1 MPDERLALNGI
12 DGSTG
17 AYLLSD
23 VTVAGLS
30 RLARGARLDGPEL
43 AELERV
49 GRAREPTY
57 GPREGVD
64 PKDLAEAGW
73 GVIFASDA
81 DPAVREALSEL
92 LDHRRRQATARRA
105 GRYRE
110 YLGNDGHRPGE
121 SKWAFLGRHGAGA
134 GPADPDRVPYY
145 LLIVGDPERIPY
157 RFQYQLDVQY
167 AVGRIHFP
175 SLDAY
180 ARYARGVVDADSGR
194 MHRERSAAFF
204 ATRNQDD
211 AATRLSADEL
221 VAPLA
226 SFVAGDQPDWRV
238 ETVLDGDATKARLA
252 SLLGGGDERP
262 AVLFT
267 ACHGMGFPNGDPR
280 QLPHQGALL
289 CQDWPGPRAW
299 TGPIPADH
307 YLSADDVASD
317 ADVTGTMSFH
327 FACYGAGT
335 PRSDEYAPRT
345 ARRPAAIAPHAFV
358 AGLAQRLLGHP
369 RGGALAVV
377 GHVDQAWTYSFVSPE
392 TGPQRAVFE
401 STLKRLLEGHPIG
414 SAMEYFDQRY
424 AALASDLV
432 TQLEEIRFGLI
443 PDDAQ
448 LAGLW
453 TANADARGYAVIGDP
468 ATRVAVAAPGAA
480 SRESNRSPATV

>member
-1 MPDERLALNGI
+1 MPDMPLALNGI

-17 AYLLSD
+17 RYLLPD
-23 VTVAGLS
+23 VTVARLS
-30 RLARGARLDGPEL
+30 RLARGGRLDEPER

-49 GRAREPTY
+49 GRAGEPTY

-81 DPAVREALSEL
+81 DPAVREALTEL
-92 LDHRRRQATARRA
+92 LDHRRRQATGQCAR
-105 GRYRE
+105 RYRE
-110 YLGNDGHRPGE
+110 YLGDDGHRPGE

-175 SLDAY
+175 SLEGY
-180 ARYARGVVDADSGR
+180 ARYARGVVDAESGR
-194 MHRERSAAFF
+194 VHRQRSATFF
-204 ATRNQDD
+204 ATRNRDD
-211 AATRLSADEL
+211 PATRLSADEL
-221 VAPLA
+221 VMPLA
-226 SFVAGDQPDWRV
+226 SFVAADQPAWRV
-238 ETVLDGDATKARLA
+238 RTVLEEDATKARLA
-252 SLLGGGDERP
+252 DLLDGGDERS
-262 AVLFT
+262 ALLFT
-267 ACHGMGFPNGDPR
+267 ASHGMGFPIGDPR

-289 CQDWPGPRAW
+289 CQDWPGPTAW

-317 ADVTGTMSFH
+317 ADVAGMLSFH

-335 PRSDEYAPRT
+335 PRSDEYAPHT

-392 TGPQRAVFE
+392 AGPQRTAFE
-401 STLKRLLEGHPIG
+401 STLKRLVEGHPIG
-414 SAMEYFDQRY
+414 SAMEHFDQRY

-432 TQLEEIRFGLI
+432 NHLEEIRFGLI

-448 LAGLW
+448 LAGMW
-453 TANADARGYAVIGDP
+453 TANADARGFAVIGDP
-468 ATRVAVAAPGAA
+468 ATRLPVAAPGAA
-480 SRESNRSPATV
+480 GREADRSAATG